1 MFSGADQTVRLV
13 LVLLG
18 TGSLV
23 RVEHRAVVTAE
34 AAVADVLGVRTVVSS
49 EAEAQ
54 APRADVLL
62 FAESLSACVVL
73 FFEVRALDC
82 EVVLETDVAPSV
94 GCHPMR

>member
-1 MFSGADQTVRLV
+1 MFPGADQTVRFV

-23 RVEHRAVVTAE
+23 GVEHRAVVPTE
-34 AAVADVLGVRTVVSS
+34 TAVADVLGVRAVISS
-49 EAEAQ
+49 EAETQ
-54 APRADVLL
+54 APRTDVLL
-62 FAESLSACVVL
+62 FAESLSAGVVL

-82 EVVLETDVAPSV
+82 EVVLETDVASAV

>member
-1 MFSGADQTVRLV
+1 MFPGADQTVCFV

-23 RVEHRAVVTAE
+23 GMEHRAVVSTE
-34 AAVADVLGVRTVVSS
+34 AAVADVLGVRAVVSS

-62 FAESLSACVVL
+62 FAVSLSACVVL
-73 FFEVRALDC
+73 FLEIWALDC

>member
-1 MFSGADQTVRLV
+1 VFSGADQTVRFV
-13 LVLLG
+13 LVLFG

-23 RVEHRAVVTAE
+23 GVEHRAVVPTE
-34 AAVADVLGVRTVVSS
+34 TAVADVLGVRAVISS
-49 EAEAQ
+49 EAETQ

-62 FAESLSACVVL
+62 FAKPFSTGVVL

-82 EVVLETDVAPSV
+82 EVVLETDVASAV

>member
-1 MFSGADQTVRLV
+1 MFPGADQTVRFV
-13 LVLLG
+13 LVLFG

-23 RVEHRAVVTAE
+23 GMEHRAVVSTE
-34 AAVADVLGVRTVVSS
+34 AAVADVLGVRAVISS
-49 EAEAQ
+49 EAETQ

-62 FAESLSACVVL
+62 FTEPLSACVVL

>member
-1 MFSGADQTVRLV
+1 MFPGADQTVRFV

-23 RVEHRAVVTAE
+23 WVEHRAMVPTE
-34 AAVADVLGVRTVVSS
+34 TAVADVLGVRAVISS
-49 EAEAQ
+49 KAETQ

-62 FAESLSACVVL
+62 FAESFSAGVVL
-73 FFEVRALDC
+73 FLEVRALDC
-82 EVVLETDVAPSV
+82 EVVLETDVASAA